1 MKERI
6 RQIALELGFDA
17 CRFTTAS
24 PPSSAS
30 SFQDWL
36 DGGCHGSMEYLARN
50 APKRKNP
57 ALVLPEA
64 RSVIVLAASYYLSM
78 APEDETRRGEKRDL
92 NRGAIARYA
101 RFKDYHEVFG
111 AKLKSLCDW
120 IDGHGS
126 AGGRSLW
133 YVDTGPVLER
143 DLAQRAG
150 LGFIGKHTN
159 LISRQWGNW
168 IFLAEILTPLEL
180 EPDAP
185 EKNRCGQCRRCIA
198 ACPTQAIRGP
208 FMLDARRC
216 IAYLTIEH
224 KGSIP
229 LEWRSAIGNRVFG
242 CDDCLEACPWNRF
255 AAVGRAMKG
264 QERGGLANPDLLELL
279 ELDEAGFRER
289 FEGTPVQR
297 LKRARLRRN
306 VCVALGNTGGRE
318 VLSNLERAAGDAD
331 ALVAEHAAWAV
342 EQILERG

>member
-6 RQIALELGFDA
+6 RQLALELGFDA
-17 CRFTTAS
+17 CRFTTAL
-24 PPSSAS
+24 PPSSAPA
-30 SFQDWL
+30 FQNWL
-36 DGGCHGSMEYLARN
+36 DAGYHGSMEYLARN

-57 ALVLPEA
+57 ALVLAEA
-64 RSVIVLAASYYLSM
+64 RSVIVLAASYYLEEAAANDTQIDARNNASK
-78 APEDETRRGEKRDL
+78 GVV
-92 NRGAIARYA
+92 ARYA
-101 RFKDYHEVFG
+101 RFNDYHEVLG
-111 AKLKSLCDW
+111 AKLKRLCEW
-120 IDGHGS
+120 IDGNGS

-150 LGFIGKHTN
+150 LGFIGKHSN

-185 EKNRCGQCRRCIA
+185 EKNHCGQCTRCIT
-198 ACPTQAIRGP
+198 ACPTQAIRAP
-208 FMLDARRC
+208 FTLDARRC

-224 KGSIP
+224 KGNIP
-229 LEWRSAIGNRVFG
+229 LEWRTAIGNRIFG

-255 AAVGRAMKG
+255 AQAGRTMKG
-264 QERGGLANPDLLELL
+264 QERGGLAEPDLLELL
-279 ELDEAGFRER
+279 GLDEAGFRER
-289 FEGTPVQR
+289 FEGTPVLR

-318 VLSNLERAAGDAD
+318 AIPDLERAAGDAD
-331 ALVAEHAAWAV
+331 AMVAEHAAWAV
-342 EQILERG
+342 EQVRKRG

>member
-6 RQIALELGFDA
+6 RQRALELGFEA

-24 PPSSAS
+24 PPSSGPA
-30 SFQDWL
+30 FQNWL
-36 DGGCHGSMEYLARN
+36 DAGWHGSMEYLARN
-50 APKRKNP
+50 AAKRKNP

-64 RSVIVLAASYYLSM
+64 RSVIVLAASYYSEEPL
-78 APEDETRRGEKRDL
+78 APCSQVDAG
-92 NRGAIARYA
+92 NGANKGVVARYA
-101 RFKDYHEVFG
+101 RFNDYHEVLGTRLKTLCASIDALSPAG
-111 AKLKSLCDW
+111 A
-120 IDGHGS
+120 
-126 AGGRSLW
+126 RSLW

-150 LGFIGKHTN
+150 LGFIGKHAS

-180 EPDAP
+180 DPDAP
-185 EKNRCGQCRRCIA
+185 EKNRCGRCARCIA
-198 ACPTQAIRGP
+198 ACPTQAIRAP
-208 FMLDARRC
+208 FTLDARRC

-229 LEWRSAIGNRVFG
+229 VEWRSAIGDRIFG

-264 QERGGLANPDLLELL
+264 QARGGLANPDLIELL
-279 ELDEAGFRER
+279 GLDGAGFQER
-289 FEGTPVQR
+289 FRGTPVQR

-318 VLSNLERAAGDAD
+318 VLPQLERAAGDAD
-331 ALVAEHAAWAV
+331 ALVVEHAAWAV
-342 EQILERG
+342 ERIRERG

>member
-6 RQIALELGFDA
+6 RQLALELGFDA

-30 SFQDWL
+30 AFQEWL
-36 DGGCHGSMEYLARN
+36 DAGYHGAMEYLARN

-64 RSVIVLAASYYLSM
+64 RTVIVLAASYYSD
-78 APEDETRRGEKRDL
+78 ARPGTDSNNDAKPSADKGV
-92 NRGAIARYA
+92 IARYA
-101 RFKDYHEVFG
+101 HFNDYHEVLG

-120 IDGHGS
+120 IDGQHS
-126 AGGRSLW
+126 TEGRSLW

-150 LGFIGKHTN
+150 LGFIGKHAN
-159 LISRQWGNW
+159 LISREWGNW
-168 IFLAEILTPLEL
+168 IFLGEILTPVEL

-185 EKNRCGQCRRCIA
+185 ETNRCGRCARCMA
-198 ACPTQAIRGP
+198 ACPTQAIRAP
-208 FMLDARRC
+208 FTLDARRC
-216 IAYLTIEH
+216 LAYLTIEH

-229 LEWRSAIGNRVFG
+229 LEWRTAMGRRVFG
-242 CDDCLEACPWNRF
+242 CDDCLAACPWNRF
-255 AAVGRAMKG
+255 AHAGRAMRG
-264 QERGGLANPDLLELL
+264 RERGDLATPDLLELL

-289 FEGTPVQR
+289 FKGTPVLR

-306 VCVALGNTGGRE
+306 VCVALGNTAGAE
-318 VLSNLERAAGDAD
+318 ALPVLERAAGEPDV
-331 ALVAEHAAWAV
+331 LVAEHAVWA
-342 EQILERG
+342 LERIKKR